1 MIKIKNLKKSYEDNI
16 IFENLNLEINFG
28 DFLAIYGV
36 SGRGKTTL
44 LNIIGMIE
52 PFDSGSL
59 SIGEVKIDNK
69 LKNKKV
75 IRNIR
80 RNKLGYLF
88 QNFAL
93 LENEDIY
100 TNLKIPFEYEKIKED
115 KLKKKMKESLLTVGL
130 SKELDTKI
138 YSLSGGEQQRV
149 AIAKLLMK
157 NPQIILADEPT
168 GSLDK
173 GLTIEI
179 LNILNELNKK
189 YGVTIIMVT
198 HDDIVRTL
206 DVKVLEL

>member
-138 YSLSGGEQQRV
+138 YALSGGEQQRV